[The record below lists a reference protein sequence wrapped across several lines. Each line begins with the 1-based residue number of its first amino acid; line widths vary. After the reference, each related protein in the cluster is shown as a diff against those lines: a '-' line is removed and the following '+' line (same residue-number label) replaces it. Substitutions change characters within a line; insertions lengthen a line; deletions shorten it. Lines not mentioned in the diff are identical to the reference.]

1 MKIDING
8 RYMVAYEEKMKS
20 DEVLWNDETNNL
32 SIIESVQMF
41 GTAIRGKW
49 GFDTRKFTHIET
61 QNPLKQ
67 HFIGANTYIQQFGVA
82 RKLCK
87 NI

>member
-41 GTAIRGKW
+41 GTAIRGK
-49 GFDTRKFTHIET
+49 
-61 QNPLKQ
+61 
-67 HFIGANTYIQQFGVA
+67 
-82 RKLCK
+82 
-87 NI
+87 